1 MNTISIQY
9 YKSPVGEIIIG
20 DYNSRLCLCDWR
32 FRQMRG
38 SIDKRI
44 KDLLN
49 AEYKEQNTDLISST
63 IHQLEEYFAKDRTT
77 FDLPIVFAGTSFQKS
92 VWETLQTIPYGQTET
107 YLGLSRRLG
116 NEKAIRAVASANGA
130 NAISIIVPCHRIIG
144 SNGELTGYAGGL
156 PAKKRLLQL
165 ENASNISRQQLE
177 LF

>member
-1 MNTISIQY
+1 
-9 YKSPVGEIIIG
+9 
-20 DYNSRLCLCDWR
+20 
-32 FRQMRG
+32 MRG